1 MWNGALQEKFNFNLQ
16 GVVCYCWQDF
26 VFWEEVW
33 ALGYNYMRFWDYFDI
48 FLRHLAIHD
57 LLVYTSL
64 LLIIRLRFTCSE
76 RKIWQNIKNSQ
87 NIMTMIVATKQEVF
101 FTKVAPVPRR
111 IDIVLLDFSLLMLSS
126 MFISFYTTIHFFQ
139 EKFIFSN
146 AYVSVNTIFEWL
158 HRFFSWERGH
168 QETKCATGEVAHP
181 KYEQIRKV
189 GGCMMRLVCVFFHVF
204 GSIFVL

>member
-26 VFWEEVW
+26 VFWEEDW

-126 MFISFYTTIHFFQ
+126 KRNLFFRMLMFQRIR
-139 EKFIFSN
+139 IFK
-146 AYVSVNTIFEWL
+146 WL
-158 HRFFSWERGH
+158 HRFFSWEMGH
-168 QETKCATGEVAHP
+168 QESKCATGEVAHP
-181 KYEQIRKV
+181 KYEQIRKFV
-189 GGCMMRLVCVFFHVF
+189 FVNSIRLVCVFFHVF